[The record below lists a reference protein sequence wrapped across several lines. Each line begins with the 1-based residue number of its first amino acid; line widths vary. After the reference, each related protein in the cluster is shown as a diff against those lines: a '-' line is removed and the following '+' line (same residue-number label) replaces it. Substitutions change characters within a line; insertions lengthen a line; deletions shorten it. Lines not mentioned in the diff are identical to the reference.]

1 MKKEVQK
8 GSSCPHKGQI
18 PERERFFALR
28 QEFTW
33 RLIGIDADTI
43 CVECTVCGWGHLVR
57 DIDRLSFF
65 WDVESYLP
73 EHP

>member
-1 MKKEVQK
+1 MKKT
-8 GSSCPHKGQI
+8 CTHKGEL

-28 QEFTW
+28 QVFTW
-33 RLIGIDADTI
+33 RLIGFDADTL
-43 CVECTVCGWGHLVR
+43 CVECEECGWHQLIR

-65 WDVESYLP
+65 WDVEAYLP